1 MRVLF
6 TSALVAALASAGSA
20 PAPTG
25 NTAKR
30 NVDPELAPHRFDST
44 KTLIAAGTT
53 DAPVD
58 GNTGGG
64 QLELRVV
71 LQADDND
78 RARQELHTDLKLSGI
93 ELTSGQELYMGWA
106 MRPSSAADL
115 STVTPDCAAD
125 TVCAA
130 ADTDKLDEQGTS
142 REELVKRAG
151 GAYGWD
157 GVSYMKVYDGTDSEG
172 GWIAQEIWVE
182 GTDAPD
188 LATNGIG
195 ALTVSQPNAFVVDD
209 ALTSMT
215 GTGASVYSD
224 RVWDSL
230 DSGNG
235 YAITDKERAFDFI
248 GWYYVYDATPCA
260 ERLLQ
265 DGEFEPED
273 FEEITPKDW
282 ATVCPTTIMGQS
294 EDPQIFVLGALN
306 GLAVASVAILTSM
319 LF

>member
-30 NVDPELAPHRFDST
+30 NVDPHLAPHRFDKT

-53 DAPVD
+53 EAPVD

-64 QLELRVV
+64 QLDLRVV

-78 RARQELHTDLKLSGI
+78 RARQELHTSLTLSGI

-106 MRPSSAADL
+106 MRPSSAEDVGAMT
-115 STVTPDCAAD
+115 SGCEAD
-125 TVCAA
+125 TVCA
-130 ADTDKLDEQGTS
+130 TSGSDKLDEQGTS
-142 REELVKRAG
+142 RDELVKRAG
-151 GAYGWD
+151 GAFGWD

-172 GWIAQEIWVE
+172 GWTAQEIWVE
-182 GTDAPD
+182 GDDAPD
-188 LATNGIG
+188 LATGGIG
-195 ALTVSQPNAFVVDD
+195 ALTVTEPNAFVVDD
-209 ALTSMT
+209 AFTSMT

-224 RVWDSL
+224 RVWDSY
-230 DSGNG
+230 DSNNG
-235 YAITDKERAFDFI
+235 YAITGEERAFDFI
-248 GWYYVYDATPCA
+248 GWYYVYDSTPCSG
-260 ERLLQ
+260 RLLE
-265 DGEFEPED
+265 GEEAAEP
-273 FEEITPKDW
+273 TVAPKDW
-282 ATVCPTTIMGQS
+282 ATVCPTSIMGQS
-294 EDPQIFVLGALN
+294 EDPQIFILGALN